1 MENDL
6 PEIKR
11 ELVDLKTRLLDPDAG
26 LYTRVKDLRVWSTGV
41 GEEFERLQEQ
51 IDENVENFNKKEE
64 EVHGLLKKIEEQ
76 VKPLAEL
83 EEKRLK
89 RKKWVEKIVWVIIPI
104 VVAAFTKA
112 ILSVIDIQE
121 MLQKQQMRKTD
132 NIVVVD

>member
-1 MENDL
+1 METDI

-41 GEEFERLQEQ
+41 GEEFERIQEQ
-51 IDENVENFNKKEE
+51 IDDNLNHFNKKEGE
-64 EVHGLLKKIEEQ
+64 IHGLLQKIEEKI
-76 VKPLAEL
+76 KPLAEL

-112 ILSVIDIQE
+112 VISVIDIQE
-121 MLQKQQMRKTD
+121 MLQKQQLRKSD
-132 NIVVVD
+132 NISVID